1 MPRRAELSM
10 TNLRTLQNCTSLGL
24 VLLLQSFVVVFGQL
38 ASGNATDPQENRP
51 TGSWRDYFPYHRTE
65 ELVHCQGIS
74 PETSFWAVRTEQAL
88 FLYHESDNSLERLTT
103 VEGMSGSNPTAIAWD
118 ANNEVLIVG
127 YASGKLDL
135 FSNTGEWLYTFND
148 IPQSNL
154 IGDKSVLNILWGGND
169 NPDMIFAACGF
180 GVVALNIRTLDV
192 RDTWYV
198 EGQQNLRRCNGISV
212 HQQAGSEAVYV
223 VWTDAGIFEAPVNH
237 PFLSSPEAWTR
248 WSDIPLE
255 TASYM
260 HVIFAPDGDVVVHMK
275 TEDPASPDALW
286 LLDQGLWTAFPN
298 WEEGIVLDL
307 EATQINDENQSWRL
321 AIADFQSIR
330 LYNEEWEQVQLDYAA
345 DGIPLRVRD
354 MAFKNGSTVNG
365 NEVVESFQDLF
376 IANNE
381 QGLLKMDIT
390 GEERDDHWVL
400 DGPPVPLVRDIDAWN
415 DRVWIASG
423 GIDGTWTSMYH
434 KHGLYGFEGNDWK
447 WIELGDGENNV
458 MGINDPM
465 CASIDPLNPDH
476 AYFGTW
482 EEGLIEVLD
491 NEVVN
496 VFNDA
501 NSPLQQADFGGS
513 ARIGVG
519 GVDFDALGNL
529 WFTNAY
535 AEEGLH
541 VRLQD
546 GSFQTMGLGDALGND
561 GWLGQVLAARNGYI
575 WCIMPRNQG
584 LLVYDTNKTPQDTN
598 DDDWRVLTADPE
610 KGGLP
615 SDDVYSIEEDLDGEI
630 WVGTAAGPCVIYLPS
645 LAFENDNDNPIASQI
660 LIQQDGNFQLLLE
673 TEIIQS
679 ICIDGGNR
687 KWLGTQNSG
696 VYLLSSDGTSEVLH
710 FEAENSPLP
719 SDQIFDIAIN
729 HRNGEVLFGTDRG
742 LIGWR
747 SDAQNFVVEISE
759 IRAYPNPV
767 TADFDGWITID
778 GLAYESTVHITSS
791 SGRSIAKIDS
801 QGGRAVWNGLDWN
814 GQQAGYGIYLVFATD
829 AEGNSAGTTK
839 FAIMR

>member
-1 MPRRAELSM
+1 MPRRAETPM
-10 TNLRTLQNCTSLGL
+10 TRAPIFQNCIFLGL
-24 VLLLQSFVVVFGQL
+24 ALLFQTFTLVFGQL
-38 ASGNATDPQENRP
+38 SSASGASLQENRP
-51 TGSWRDYFPYHRTE
+51 TGSWFDYFPYDRTE
-65 ELVHCQGIS
+65 ELVHCQGVS
-74 PETSFWAVRTEQAL
+74 SETSFWAVRTAQAL
-88 FLYHESDNSLERLTT
+88 FLYHESDNSLQRLTT

-118 ANNEVLIVG
+118 ANSELLIVG

-154 IGDKSVLNILWGGND
+154 IGDKSILNILWGGSE

-212 HQQAGSEAVYV
+212 HQREESEAVYV

-237 PFLSSPEAWTR
+237 PFLSSPDAWMR

-255 TASYM
+255 TAAYM

-275 TEDPASPDALW
+275 TGDIESPDAIW
-286 LLDQGLWTAFPN
+286 LLDDGLWTAFPN
-298 WEEGIVLDL
+298 WEEGVVLDL
-307 EATQINDENQSWRL
+307 EATQLNDTNQSWRL

-330 LYNEEWEQVQLDYAA
+330 LYNAEYEQVQLDYAA
-345 DGIPLRVRD
+345 DGIPLRVSD
-354 MAFKNGSTVNG
+354 MAFKNGHTGSE
-365 NEVVESFQDLF
+365 NEVAESFQDLF

-381 QGLLKMDIT
+381 QGLLRMDIT
-390 GEERDDHWVL
+390 GDGWDDHWVL

-434 KHGLYGFEGNDWK
+434 KHGLYGFEGNNWQ
-447 WIELGDGENNV
+447 WIELGGGENDV
-458 MGINDPM
+458 LGINDPM
-465 CASIDPLNPDH
+465 CVSIDPLNSDH

-482 EEGLIEVLD
+482 EEGLIEVLN

-496 VFNDA
+496 LFNDV
-501 NSPLQQADFGGS
+501 NSPLEQTEFGGS
-513 ARIGVG
+513 PRIGVG

-535 AEEGLH
+535 ADEGLH

-584 LLVYDTNKTPQDTN
+584 LLVYDTNKTPEDTN
-598 DDDWRVLTADPE
+598 DDDWRVLTSDPE

-630 WVGTAAGPCVIYLPS
+630 WIGTAAGPCVIYLPS
-645 LAFENDNDNPIASQI
+645 LAFENSNENPIASQI

-687 KWLGTQNSG
+687 KWIGTQNSG
-696 VYLLSSDGTSEVLH
+696 VYLLSSDGTSQVLH

-729 HRNGEVLFGTDRG
+729 HRNGEVLIGTDRG
-742 LIGWR
+742 LMGWR
-747 SDAQNFVVEISE
+747 SDAQNFVVEINE
-759 IRAYPNPV
+759 IRTYPNPV
-767 TADFDGWITID
+767 TAGFDGWITID
-778 GLAYESTVHITSS
+778 GLAFESTVHITSS
-791 SGRSIAKIDS
+791 AGRSVAKLKS
-801 QGGRAVWNGLDWN
+801 EGGRAVWDGLDWN
-814 GQQAGYGIYLVFATD
+814 GQPVGYGVYLVFATD
-829 AEGNSAGTTK
+829 AEGKSAGTTK